1 MIQEEPQLLEI
12 MEQAALAKDPTKMER
27 DILGHLIKSPYFA
40 MELAEEGS
48 QQKLAGY
55 ATAIANA
62 FRSSRD
68 QDSTQTGAGGAMSS
82 TLTGAAAQAHID
94 ANAAAKAAGQS
105 TYTIGNQTFGVK

>member
-1 MIQEEPQLLEI
+1 MIQQQPQLLEI
-12 MEQAALAKDPTKMER
+12 MEQAAVAKDPTKLER

-40 MELAEEGS
+40 MELAEEGG

-55 ATAIANA
+55 ATALADS
-62 FRSSRD
+62 FRKARD
-68 QDSTQTGAGGAMSS
+68 QDNTQAGAGGATPS
-82 TLTGAAAQAHID
+82 TLTGTAAQAHID